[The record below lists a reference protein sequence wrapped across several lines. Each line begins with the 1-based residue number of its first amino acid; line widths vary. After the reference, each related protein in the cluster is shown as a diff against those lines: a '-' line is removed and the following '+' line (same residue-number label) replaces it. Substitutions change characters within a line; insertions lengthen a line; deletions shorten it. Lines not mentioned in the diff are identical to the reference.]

1 MCNKSHLFTNLSIK
15 SYPFQMHYK
24 CQLQSLSELSLK
36 VYIPFIYLLTY
47 HLFNFYKAIYKAV

>member
-1 MCNKSHLFTNLSIK
+1 MGNKSHLFTNLSIK
-15 SYPFQMHYK
+15 SYPFQMHYR